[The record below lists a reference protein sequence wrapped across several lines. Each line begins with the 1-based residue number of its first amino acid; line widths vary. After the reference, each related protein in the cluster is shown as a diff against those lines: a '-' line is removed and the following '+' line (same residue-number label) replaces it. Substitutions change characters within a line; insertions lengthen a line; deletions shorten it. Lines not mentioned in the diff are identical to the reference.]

1 MHTSFEHND
10 SNSSEFVHVPVL
22 RQSVKTYLNLQKGDI
37 CIDGTLGLGG
47 HTMDMIEAVDLGGHV
62 YSFDQDLSHLEIA
75 KKRIAGKFGKDG
87 LKICTLIHANFSD
100 MLEKMAELKV
110 EKVNGA
116 LFDLGLA
123 LPHLTRAERGFSF
136 QQDGPLDMR
145 MSRELSDLTAADI
158 VNTYS
163 EKELADIIFEFGEE
177 RLSRKI
183 AHMIVE
189 RRRKEKLVT
198 TKQLE
203 DLIFHA
209 YPPQLRHG
217 KSHPA
222 TKTFQALRI
231 AVNHELDV
239 LENVLPQAV
248 SLLAPHGRLV
258 VISYHSLED
267 RIVKHFL
274 RSQTVE
280 CICPPEILRCECHTK
295 PVLKILTKS
304 PILPTDEEISEN
316 PRSRSAKMRVA
327 EKL

>member
-1 MHTSFEHND
+1 MSD
-10 SNSSEFVHVPVL
+10 SPEFVHVPVL
-22 RQSVKTYLNLQKGDI
+22 RQSVKAFMNLQKGDRA
-37 CIDGTLGLGG
+37 IDGTLGLGG
-47 HTMDMIEAVDLGGHV
+47 HTMDMIEAVGPIGHV
-62 YSFDQDLSHLEIA
+62 YSFDQDLEHLEIA
-75 KKRIAGKFGKDG
+75 KQRIVEKFGKDG
-87 LKICTLIHANFSD
+87 LKSVTLIHANFVD
-100 MLEKMAELKV
+100 MAEKMRELKIK
-110 EKVNGA
+110 EVNGV

-136 QQDGPLDMR
+136 QQEGPLDMR

-163 EKELADIIFEFGEE
+163 EKDLADIIFEFGEE

-189 RRRKEKLVT
+189 HRLKERITT

-231 AVNHELDV
+231 VVNHELDV
-239 LENVLPQAV
+239 LEKVLPQAV
-248 SLLAPHGRLV
+248 SLLAPKGRLV
-258 VISYHSLED
+258 AISYHSLED

-274 RSQTVE
+274 RSQTKD
-280 CICPPEILRCECHTK
+280 CICPPEVMRCECSTK
-295 PVLKILTKS
+295 PVLEILTKS
-304 PILPTDEEISEN
+304 PVLPTDEETHEN